1 MTVVAEFPP
10 EDGTVRGRLIQAAD
24 AEVTARGISAVQ
36 MDAIARRA
44 GVSRATAFRQLGTI
58 SEVLV
63 QVALLRARRHVAAV
77 DALMAQ
83 QTGAFSKI
91 EAALVYTARELPTD
105 PTISA
110 LIARH
115 SASVHDPRVH
125 EVAMDVM
132 GPVLEEGRRTG
143 EVRTD
148 LPVSELVDFLV
159 EQTYLAAEELDRSA
173 DAVRRRFRHFMVPSL
188 EARDDSGGEYIS
200 HTKDVEHAVGA
211 AIEAL
216 GELARHL
223 RRDGSPGDAQ

>member
-1 MTVVAEFPP
+1 MTVAAEFPS
-10 EDGTVRGRLIQAAD
+10 EDGTVRGRLILAAD
-24 AEVTARGISAVQ
+24 AEVAAGGISALQ
-36 MDAIARRA
+36 MEPIARRA
-44 GVSRATAFRQLGTI
+44 GVSRATAFRQLGSV

-77 DALMAQ
+77 DALMAKR
-83 QTGAFSKI
+83 TGTFSKL
-91 EAALVYTARELPTD
+91 EAALIYTARELPTD

-125 EVAMDVM
+125 EVAMGVTS
-132 GPVLEEGRRTG
+132 PVLEEGRRNG

-148 LPVSELVDFLV
+148 LSVSELVDFLV

-173 DAVRRRFRHFMVPSL
+173 DAVRRRFRHFIVPSL
-188 EARDDSGGEYIS
+188 EARDGAGGEYLS
-200 HTKDVEHAVGA
+200 RTKEVEHAVGA

-216 GELARHL
+216 GDLARHL
-223 RRDGSPGDAQ
+223 RREEPAGEGP